1 MSHETNS
8 LAPEQLTEQQHT
20 VLVDWLT
27 QLADDEF
34 ILGHRDSEWL
44 GLCPTVEEDVAFSS
58 IAQDE
63 VGHAVF
69 YYELIQELE
78 GVSAD
83 YLAFQ
88 RPAHE
93 RKNSLLV
100 ERENG
105 DWAYTIVRHYL
116 YDLWDQIRL
125 DAMVESR
132 YTPLAHGTQ
141 KMKREEY
148 YHLIHFQHWF
158 ARLTGCGGEA
168 QERMKQAMEWVEQD
182 LDDLLDIGVY
192 ESDLLSWGILTKPPT
207 EMRSEFYSQYED
219 LWKDI
224 SDLSER
230 MIIFSKQASKG
241 RMGQHSPA
249 LASVL
254 ENMTEVIRF
263 DPNAQW

>member
-8 LAPEQLTEQQHT
+8 LVPDQLTEQQRLI
-20 VLVDWLT
+20 LVDWLI

-34 ILGHRDSEWL
+34 IIGHRDSEWL

-63 VGHAVF
+63 VGHAAF

-83 YLAFQ
+83 YLAFH

-125 DAMVESR
+125 DAMVESS
-132 YTPLAHGTQ
+132 YVPLAHGAK

-158 ARLTGCGGEA
+158 TRLAKCEGEA
-168 QERMKQAMEWVEQD
+168 RERMKHAMELVEQD
-182 LDDLLDIGVY
+182 LDDLLDIGVI
-192 ESDLLSWGILTKPPT
+192 ESDLISWGILTKPPV
-207 EMRSEFYSQYED
+207 EMRSEFYSQYKE
-219 LWKDI
+219 LCK
-224 SDLSER
+224 DLSDGSER
-230 MIIFSKQASKG
+230 RIIFSKQVSKG

>member
-8 LAPEQLTEQQHT
+8 LAPEQLTEQQHMA
-20 VLVDWLT
+20 LVDWLT
-27 QLADDEF
+27 KLADDEF

-63 VGHAVF
+63 VGHAAF

-125 DAMVESR
+125 DAMVKSR
-132 YTPLAHGTQ
+132 YTPLAHGTK

-158 ARLTGCGGEA
+158 TRLTGCGGEA
-168 QERMKQAMEWVEQD
+168 RERMKQAMEWAEQD
-182 LDDLLDIGVY
+182 LDDLLDIGLY
-192 ESDLLSWGILTKPPT
+192 ESDLLSWGILTQEPAK
-207 EMRSEFYSQYED
+207 MRSEFYSQYED
-219 LWKDI
+219 LWGKI
-224 SDLSER
+224 SDLSGR
-230 MIIFSKQASKG
+230 RIIFSKQASKG
-241 RMGQHSPA
+241 RMGQHSQA
-249 LASVL
+249 LASAL

-263 DPNAQW
+263 DPNAKW

>member
-1 MSHETNS
+1 MSHEMNS
-8 LAPEQLTEQQHT
+8 LAPELLTGQQRMI
-20 VLVDWLT
+20 LVDWLT

-34 ILGHRDSEWL
+34 IIGHRDSEWL

-83 YLAFQ
+83 DLAFQ
-88 RPAHE
+88 RLAHE

-132 YTPLAHGTQ
+132 YVPLAHGAK

-158 ARLTGCGGEA
+158 ARLTKCGGEA
-168 QERMKQAMEWVEQD
+168 RERMKNAMELVEQD
-182 LDDLLDIGVY
+182 LDDLLDMGLY
-192 ESDLLSWGILTKPPT
+192 ETDLFSWGILTKSSE
-207 EMRSEFYSQYED
+207 EMRSEFYSRYEE
-219 LWKDI
+219 LWRDM

-230 MIIFSKQASKG
+230 KLIFSKQISKG